1 MNSVRH
7 VHAALD
13 RFARRYLFADA
24 APLSP
29 HERWRSAVAA
39 LLGVLIFE
47 GVLFVLPV
55 SADARRLLAPLGA
68 SSVIL
73 FALPHS
79 PLAQPWSVIGGLLL
93 PALVGFACGRWIPAD
108 YLAVGLAVAISV
120 WLMAWLRCLH
130 PPGGAMAIV
139 MAAAAA
145 QGLDV
150 ASSIAAT
157 GANALAMLIA
167 ATAVNNL
174 LPGRRYPLCSPA
186 VSTPVPPRRSP
197 AGVQHPDLAAALT
210 ELDTYLDVSENDL
223 AEVFQ
228 RAARHAFHRHVLLR
242 CGDIMEAAPISVEFA
257 TGLNEAWRL
266 MNRHS
271 LAMLPVVD
279 RGQRVIGLLG
289 LEDFLR
295 HVEPDRDETG
305 GQRIGDN
312 VRRLLRPTPGTHSSK
327 PEVVGQIMQTPAEGL
342 KSVATEEGIAA
353 AADLLGA
360 GGQRGA
366 PVVDAAGRLA
376 GIITPA
382 TMTAVLF
389 QHEALDY
396 VRADEA

>member
-1 MNSVRH
+1 
-7 VHAALD
+7 
-13 RFARRYLFADA
+13 
-24 APLSP
+24 
-29 HERWRSAVAA
+29 
-39 LLGVLIFE
+39 
-47 GVLFVLPV
+47 
-55 SADARRLLAPLGA
+55 
-68 SSVIL
+68 
-73 FALPHS
+73 
-79 PLAQPWSVIGGLLL
+79 
-93 PALVGFACGRWIPAD
+93 
-108 YLAVGLAVAISV
+108 
-120 WLMAWLRCLH
+120 
-130 PPGGAMAIV
+130 
-139 MAAAAA
+139 
-145 QGLDV
+145 
-150 ASSIAAT
+150 
-157 GANALAMLIA
+157 
-167 ATAVNNL
+167 
-174 LPGRRYPLCSPA
+174 
-186 VSTPVPPRRSP
+186 
-197 AGVQHPDLAAALT
+197 
-210 ELDTYLDVSENDL
+210 
-223 AEVFQ
+223 
-228 RAARHAFHRHVLLR
+228 
-242 CGDIMEAAPISVEFA
+242 
-257 TGLNEAWRL
+257 
-266 MNRHS
+266 
-271 LAMLPVVD
+271 MLPVVD

>member
-1 MNSVRH
+1 
-7 VHAALD
+7 
-13 RFARRYLFADA
+13 
-24 APLSP
+24 
-29 HERWRSAVAA
+29 
-39 LLGVLIFE
+39 
-47 GVLFVLPV
+47 
-55 SADARRLLAPLGA
+55 
-68 SSVIL
+68 
-73 FALPHS
+73 
-79 PLAQPWSVIGGLLL
+79 
-93 PALVGFACGRWIPAD
+93 
-108 YLAVGLAVAISV
+108 
-120 WLMAWLRCLH
+120 
-130 PPGGAMAIV
+130 MAIV

-145 QGLDV
+145 QGLDA

-157 GANALAMLIA
+157 GANALAILIA

-186 VSTPVPPRRSP
+186 VSTPVPARRSP

-223 AEVFQ
+223 AQVFQ

-242 CGDIMEAAPISVEFA
+242 CGDIMEATPVRVEFA

-271 LAMLPVVD
+271 LAMLAVVD
-279 RGQRVIGLLG
+279 RGQRVIGLLR

-295 HVEPDRDETG
+295 HVEPDRDEAG
-305 GQRIGDN
+305 GLRIGDN
-312 VRRLLRPTPGTHSSK
+312 VRRLLRPTPGPHSSK

-360 GGQRGA
+360 GGQRGV
-366 PVVDAAGRLA
+366 PVVDEAGRLA

-396 VRADEA
+396 VQADEA

>member
-1 MNSVRH
+1 M
-7 VHAALD
+7 
-13 RFARRYLFADA
+13 
-24 APLSP
+24 
-29 HERWRSAVAA
+29 
-39 LLGVLIFE
+39 
-47 GVLFVLPV
+47 
-55 SADARRLLAPLGA
+55 
-68 SSVIL
+68 
-73 FALPHS
+73 
-79 PLAQPWSVIGGLLL
+79 
-93 PALVGFACGRWIPAD
+93 
-108 YLAVGLAVAISV
+108 
-120 WLMAWLRCLH
+120 
-130 PPGGAMAIV
+130 
-139 MAAAAA
+139 
-145 QGLDV
+145 
-150 ASSIAAT
+150 
-157 GANALAMLIA
+157 
-167 ATAVNNL
+167 
-174 LPGRRYPLCSPA
+174 
-186 VSTPVPPRRSP
+186 
-197 AGVQHPDLAAALT
+197 
-210 ELDTYLDVSENDL
+210 SENDL

-305 GQRIGDN
+305 GQRIGVARTHAVDRGA
-312 VRRLLRPTPGTHSSK
+312 VARGQRQRQGGSGAARVDDPVVPTATGRVLRPTPGTHSSK

>member
-29 HERWRSAVAA
+29 HERWRSAIAA

-79 PLAQPWSVIGGLLL
+79 PLAQPWSVVGGLLL
-93 PALVGFACGRWIPAD
+93 PALVGFACGRWIPVD

-120 WLMAWLRCLH
+120 WFMAWLRCLH

-139 MAAAAA
+139 VAAAAPPGPGA
-145 QGLDV
+145 
-150 ASSIAAT
+150 ASRIPPP
-157 GANALAMLIA
+157 GRMLIA

-174 LPGRRYPLCSPA
+174 LPGRRYPLCSTA
-186 VSTPVPPRRSP
+186 VSTPTPARRSP

-223 AEVFQ
+223 AQVFQ

-242 CGDIMEAAPISVEFA
+242 
-257 TGLNEAWRL
+257 
-266 MNRHS
+266 
-271 LAMLPVVD
+271 
-279 RGQRVIGLLG
+279 
-289 LEDFLR
+289 
-295 HVEPDRDETG
+295 
-305 GQRIGDN
+305 
-312 VRRLLRPTPGTHSSK
+312 
-327 PEVVGQIMQTPAEGL
+327 
-342 KSVATEEGIAA
+342 
-353 AADLLGA
+353 
-360 GGQRGA
+360 
-366 PVVDAAGRLA
+366 
-376 GIITPA
+376 
-382 TMTAVLF
+382 
-389 QHEALDY
+389 
-396 VRADEA
+396 